1 MIEENLVS
9 PAKSIERL
17 GIQAEKQQQLLLKYV
32 EGIAK
37 EKMAKPAV
45 GENRQTEHQRSKLL
59 ELVDLAHR
67 YLWEDLP

>member
-45 GENRQTEHQRSKLL
+45 GEESSNRTSTIEIVRISGLG
-59 ELVDLAHR
+59 
-67 YLWEDLP
+67 P